1 MVRRQIDFDEETD
14 RRLADLAQ
22 DFGGDL
28 GQALAELMQ
37 SRESVESFLDH
48 CEESHQA
55 ALTVQRDQSER
66 EFREGRTVAWSE
78 VKRRNH
84 L

>member
-1 MVRRQIDFDEETD
+1 MVRRRIDFDEETD
-14 RRLADLAQ
+14 RHLADLAQ

-37 SRESVESFLDH
+37 SRESIESFLDQ
-48 CEESHQA
+48 CEESNQA
-55 ALTVQRDQSER
+55 ALRAQRDQSAR
-66 EFREGRTVAWSE
+66 DFREGQAVSWSE
-78 VKRRNH
+78 GKRRNH